1 MTNFQTPTGLE
12 SPVAQRA
19 TLLNRHTSVCR
30 NLFGPIDH
38 DELSRELKAKLRE
51 ISERDQRRW
60 NFHFE
65 TDTPI
70 PGSYE
75 WEGMSADSTPA
86 FYQESRKVG
95 GMRVQVVTS
104 NTDFPSEVVTDNV
117 CGCCLN
123 QTPLSDWEPTAL
135 CSNEVNQENW
145 SNSPNTRKCNSKP
158 TPCIRRKRSMT
169 TSYERAVN
177 VTQIT
182 DFFPKRRRKSTSEM
196 KSTQHNSSLSIPLEQ
211 TPRKAQI
218 IR

>member
-12 SPVAQRA
+12 SPGAQRA
-19 TLLNRHTSVCR
+19 TLPRRHSSVCR
-30 NLFGPIDH
+30 NLFGPIEH
-38 DELSRELKAKLRE
+38 DALNRELKAKMKE

-86 FYQESRKVG
+86 FYQESTKVG

-104 NTDFPSEVVTDNV
+104 NTDYTAEVVTGNV
-117 CGCCLN
+117 RGCS
-123 QTPLSDWEPTAL
+123 PLSDCEQAAL

-145 SNSPNTRKCNSKP
+145 SNSPNTRKCNSKS
-158 TPCIRRKRSMT
+158 TPCIRRKRSRT

-182 DFFPKRRRKSTSEM
+182 GSSTFSW
-196 KSTQHNSSLSIPLEQ
+196 
-211 TPRKAQI
+211 
-218 IR
+218 

>member
-1 MTNFQTPTGLE
+1 MTNFPTPTGLE
-12 SPVAQRA
+12 SAVAERA
-19 TLLNRHTSVCR
+19 TLPRRHSSVSR
-30 NLFGPIDH
+30 NLFGPVDH
-38 DELSRELKAKLRE
+38 DALSRELKAKLKE

-65 TDTPI
+65 TNTPI
-70 PGSYE
+70 PGIYE

-86 FYQESRKVG
+86 FYQESTEVG
-95 GMRVQVVTS
+95 DVRVQVVTS
-104 NTDFPSEVVTDNV
+104 NTDYSAEVVTDNV
-117 CGCCLN
+117 RGCCLN
-123 QTPLSDWEPTAL
+123 QTPLSDCEQTAL

-145 SNSPNTRKCNSKP
+145 SNSPNTRKLNSKS
-158 TPCIRRKRSMT
+158 TQCIRRKRSR

-182 DFFPKRRRKSTSEM
+182 DFFPKRRRRSTSEM
-196 KSTQHNSSLSIPLEQ
+196 KSTQPNSSLSIPLEQ

>member
-12 SPVAQRA
+12 SAVAQRA
-19 TLLNRHTSVCR
+19 TLPHRHTSVCR
-30 NLFGPIDH
+30 NLFGPVDH
-38 DELSRELKAKLRE
+38 DALSRELKAKLRE

-65 TDTPI
+65 TDTPL

-86 FYQESRKVG
+86 FYQESTKVG

-104 NTDFPSEVVTDNV
+104 NTDYTAEVVTDNV
-117 CGCCLN
+117 RGCCLN
-123 QTPLSDWEPTAL
+123 QTPLSDCEQSAL

-145 SNSPNTRKCNSKP
+145 SNSPNMRTFISKSTR
-158 TPCIRRKRSMT
+158 CIRRKRSRT

-177 VTQIT
+177 VSQIT
-182 DFFPKRRRKSTSEM
+182 DFFPKRRRRSTSGM
-196 KSTQHNSSLSIPLEQ
+196 KSTQPNSSLSIPLEQ

>member
-12 SPVAQRA
+12 SSVAQRT
-19 TLLNRHTSVCR
+19 TLPRRHTSVCR

-38 DELSRELKAKLRE
+38 DELSLELKAKLKE

-86 FYQESRKVG
+86 FYQESTKVG

-104 NTDFPSEVVTDNV
+104 NTDYTAEVVTGNV
-117 CGCCLN
+117 RGCS
-123 QTPLSDWEPTAL
+123 PLSDCEQAAL

-145 SNSPNTRKCNSKP
+145 SNSPNTRKCISKS
-158 TPCIRRKRSMT
+158 TPCIRHKRSRT

-182 DFFPKRRRKSTSEM
+182 DFFPKRRRSTSEM
-196 KSTQHNSSLSIPLEQ
+196 KSTQPNSSLSIPFEQ

>member
-1 MTNFQTPTGLE
+1 MTNFQTPTGLA
-12 SPVAQRA
+12 SPVAQRV
-19 TLLNRHTSVCR
+19 TLPRRHSSVCR

-38 DELSRELKAKLRE
+38 DELNRELKATLKE
-51 ISERDQRRW
+51 ISEQDQRRW

-86 FYQESRKVG
+86 FYQESTKVG
-95 GMRVQVVTS
+95 GMRVQVVT
-104 NTDFPSEVVTDNV
+104 DNV
-117 CGCCLN
+117 RGCS
-123 QTPLSDWEPTAL
+123 PLSDCEQTAL

-145 SNSPNTRKCNSKP
+145 SNSPNTRKFNSKS
-158 TPCIRRKRSMT
+158 TPCIRRKRSRT

-177 VTQIT
+177 VSQIT
-182 DFFPKRRRKSTSEM
+182 DFFPKRRRSTSEM
-196 KSTQHNSSLSIPLEQ
+196 KSTQPNSSLSIPLEQ